1 MYCPK
6 CSQQQIS
13 EEVRFCS
20 RCGFSLTPVRE
31 LIVTEALAEL
41 AAPAG
46 QPSCGQKGAR
56 RGAWMML
63 ASLALTLI
71 VGLLSAVDDD
81 FAFFLILPFFV
92 FVIGFL
98 IMIYGVFF
106 ADKRAAR
113 KKEKKEKLSA
123 ATRSRELPPSRVAP
137 IENYT
142 APRVQTAEMIRPP
155 SVTENTTRLLEEES
169 DLRREGLHRK

>member
-20 RCGFSLTPVRE
+20 RCGFSLSPVRD
-31 LIVTEALAEL
+31 LIETDALAEMGT
-41 AAPAG
+41 PAG
-46 QPSCGQKGAR
+46 QLSCGQKGAR

-63 ASLALTLI
+63 ASLGLTLL
-71 VGLLSAVDDD
+71 VGLLSAVDED
-81 FAFFLILPFFV
+81 FLAFMFVPFFLFV
-92 FVIGFL
+92 MGFL
-98 IMIYGVFF
+98 IMLYGVFF

-113 KKEKKEKLSA
+113 KKEKLIA
-123 ATRSRELPPSRVAP
+123 ATRNRELPPSRVAP
-137 IENYT
+137 IENYA
-142 APRVQTAEMIRPP
+142 APKKQTAEMIRPP

-169 DLRREGLHRK
+169 DLYREGLHRK